1 MIKAIF
7 FDVDGTLVSHAKKE
21 VCQSARAAIKKL
33 REKGIKC
40 VICTGRH
47 VLELDEL
54 PIHDMEFDAY
64 ITLVGQ
70 LSLDK
75 NRRPFAAYPFPEE
88 DALRFV
94 KLFEEKRYP
103 MQLVEEEGMYINFIN
118 RRVEEVQ
125 AEISTSLP
133 PLGSYTGNKFYQVV
147 CYVDPGEEAKIKEL
161 LEGCYVTRW
170 NKRAI
175 DILPGG
181 GGKALGMGEYLRR
194 EGIDRSEIM
203 AFGDGENDADM
214 LEFAGIGV
222 AMGNAAEKAKAA
234 ADYVTD
240 HIDSNGVEKALIHFG
255 LI

>member
-21 VCQSARAAIKKL
+21 VCQSARAAIEKL
-33 REKGIKC
+33 KSKGIKC
-40 VICTGRH
+40 IICTGRH

-54 PIHDMEFDAY
+54 PVHDMEFDAY

-70 LSLDK
+70 LSLNKD
-75 NRRPFAAYPFPEE
+75 RRPFAAFPFSDE
-88 DALRFV
+88 DAMRFV
-94 KLFEEKRYP
+94 KLFNEKRYP

-118 RRVEEVQ
+118 QRVAEVQ

-133 PLGSYTGNKFYQVV
+133 PLGEFSGNKFYQVV
-147 CYVDPGEEAKIKEL
+147 TYVDPEEEAEIKDL

-181 GGKALGMGEYLRR
+181 GGKALGMGEYLRLN
-194 EGIDRSEIM
+194 GTDRSEIM

-222 AMGNAAEKAKAA
+222 AMGNAADKTKAV

-240 HIDSNGVEKALIHFG
+240 HIDNDGVAKALIHFG

>member
-1 MIKAIF
+1 MIKAVF
-7 FDVDGTLVSHAKKE
+7 FDVDGTLVSHVRKE
-21 VCQSARAAIKKL
+21 VCLSARAAIKKL
-33 REKGIKC
+33 REQGIKC
-40 VICTGRH
+40 VMCTGRH
-47 VLELDEL
+47 ILEIDEL
-54 PIHDMEFDAY
+54 PARDIEFDAY

-75 NRRPFAAYPFPEE
+75 DRKPFAAYPFPDEE
-88 DALRFV
+88 AARFV
-94 KLFEEKRYP
+94 KLFDEMRYP

-118 RRVEEVQ
+118 KRVEEVQ

-133 PLGSYTGNKFYQVV
+133 PLGRFTGNKFYQVV
-147 CYVDPGEEAKIKEL
+147 CYVDPAEEAEIGAL

-181 GGKALGMGEYLRR
+181 GGKALGMEEYLRR
-194 EGIDRSEIM
+194 EGIERQEIM

-214 LEFAGIGV
+214 LAFAGIGV
-222 AMGNAAEKAKAA
+222 AMGNAADKAKAA
-234 ADYVTD
+234 ADYVTE
-240 HIDSNGVEKALIHFG
+240 HIDNDGLAKALEHFG

>member
-1 MIKAIF
+1 M
-7 FDVDGTLVSHAKKE
+7 
-21 VCQSARAAIKKL
+21 
-33 REKGIKC
+33 
-40 VICTGRH
+40 
-47 VLELDEL
+47 
-54 PIHDMEFDAY
+54 
-64 ITLVGQ
+64 
-70 LSLDK
+70 
-75 NRRPFAAYPFPEE
+75 RPTP
-88 DALRFV
+88 FV
-94 KLFEEKRYP
+94 KLFDEKRYP
-103 MQLVEEEGMYINFIN
+103 MQLVEEDGMYINFIN

-133 PLGSYTGNKFYQVV
+133 PLGSSTGREFYQVV
-147 CYVDPGEEAKIKEL
+147 CYVDPAEEAEIKEL

-194 EGIDRSEIM
+194 EGIGRDEIM

-214 LEFAGIGV
+214 LAFAGIGV
-222 AMGNAAEKAKAA
+222 AMGNGAEKAKAA

-240 HIDSNGVEKALIHFG
+240 HIDSDGVEKALRHFG

>member
-21 VCQSARAAIKKL
+21 VCASARKALKKL
-33 REKGIKC
+33 REQGIKC
-40 VICTGRH
+40 IMCTGRH
-47 VLELDEL
+47 ILEIDEL
-54 PIHDMEFDAY
+54 PAHDLEFDAY

-70 LSLDK
+70 LSLDENK
-75 NRRPFAAYPFPEE
+75 KPFAAFPFPEE
-88 DALRFV
+88 DAMRFV
-94 KLFEEKRYP
+94 RLFNEKRYP
-103 MQLVEEEGMYINFIN
+103 MQLVEEDGMYINFIN

-147 CYVDPGEEAKIKEL
+147 TYVDPAEEDEIKEL

-181 GGKALGMGEYLRR
+181 GGKALGMGEYLRLN
-194 EGIDRSEIM
+194 GLDRSEIM

-222 AMGNAAEKAKAA
+222 AMGNAADKTKAV

-240 HIDSNGVEKALIHFG
+240 HIDNDGVAKALIHFG